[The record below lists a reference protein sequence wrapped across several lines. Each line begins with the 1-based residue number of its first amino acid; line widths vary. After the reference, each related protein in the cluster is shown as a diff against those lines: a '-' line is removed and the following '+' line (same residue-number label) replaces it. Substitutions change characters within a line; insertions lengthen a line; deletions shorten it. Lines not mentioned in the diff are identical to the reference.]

1 MLVSI
6 IVPIYNGEV
15 YLKDCL
21 ESILNQTYKETEIIL
36 VDDGSTDASRKI
48 CDLYAQKYKN
58 VISLYQENSG
68 VSKARN
74 LGLNCAK
81 GEYIYFCD
89 SDDILHQDILETFVR
104 DIEDKKVDVSCC
116 AYQCF
121 TKDIVWQ
128 ESKENPAEVI
138 TGMDMFYNVLKN
150 PLCSGYVWNK
160 LFKKNIIEQREPLRF
175 SEKITIVE
183 DEQFVLEYICR
194 SKNMSLSGKNMYAYR
209 NNENGAI
216 RKNFTE
222 KKLTCIWGREDVW
235 KICNEEKCDDKILGI
250 AWNKLMQVYVYA
262 YRNILYHN
270 IPDKQYWKDV
280 VKKKFFL
287 YVKLPYKIDETW
299 NWKPKMIY
307 YFMKYCLKDKN

>member
-1 MLVSI
+1 M
-6 IVPIYNGEV
+6 
-15 YLKDCL
+15 
-21 ESILNQTYKETEIIL
+21 
-36 VDDGSTDASRKI
+36 
-48 CDLYAQKYKN
+48 
-58 VISLYQENSG
+58 
-68 VSKARN
+68 
-74 LGLNCAK
+74 
-81 GEYIYFCD
+81 
-89 SDDILHQDILETFVR
+89 
-104 DIEDKKVDVSCC
+104 
-116 AYQCF
+116 
-121 TKDIVWQ
+121 
-128 ESKENPAEVI
+128 
-138 TGMDMFYNVLKN
+138 
-150 PLCSGYVWNK
+150 
-160 LFKKNIIEQREPLRF
+160 RF

>member
-89 SDDILHQDILETFVR
+89 SDDILHQDILETLVR

-150 PLCSGYVWNK
+150 K
-160 LFKKNIIEQREPLRF
+160 L
-175 SEKITIVE
+175 S
-183 DEQFVLEYICR
+183 
-194 SKNMSLSGKNMYAYR
+194 
-209 NNENGAI
+209 
-216 RKNFTE
+216 
-222 KKLTCIWGREDVW
+222 
-235 KICNEEKCDDKILGI
+235 
-250 AWNKLMQVYVYA
+250 
-262 YRNILYHN
+262 
-270 IPDKQYWKDV
+270 
-280 VKKKFFL
+280 
-287 YVKLPYKIDETW
+287 
-299 NWKPKMIY
+299 
-307 YFMKYCLKDKN
+307 